1 MFLRAAQRQRASK
14 ELGFSREKKYLQTI
28 SPAGDS
34 QRSDR
39 SKYIAHAF
47 IFDFRCL
54 LFAQMQNAL
63 WELIT

>member
-1 MFLRAAQRQRASK
+1 M
-14 ELGFSREKKYLQTI
+14 SRVSSVRKHLQTI

-34 QRSDR
+34 QKSDR
-39 SKYIAHAF
+39 NRDIAHAF
-47 IFDFRCL
+47 ILGFCCL

>member
-1 MFLRAAQRQRASK
+1 
-14 ELGFSREKKYLQTI
+14 LGFSREKKHLQTI

-39 SKYIAHAF
+39 SKYMAHAF
-47 IFDFRCL
+47 IFDFCCL

-63 WELIT
+63 WELLT